1 MRGIGTHQANKK
13 ALNEVCEVIKQYKIT
28 GIHAHSPLGGII
40 GRRAA
45 HKMGIKIIYTA
56 HGLQFFK
63 GGPLRDWFFFFPVE
77 WFYAHWTDALVTIN
91 TDDYNISKILPVKNR
106 YYIPGV
112 GIDFKRVQRITTKE
126 REYLRVKTREKL
138 GIKNND
144 FLIISVGE
152 LSKRKNHA
160 SIIKAIKKINDPHIK
175 YVIAGIGRE
184 KENLL
189 QLIKRFGFEKRV
201 ILLGYIENLDGL
213 YFAGDLNAFV
223 SKREGLGIGGLDGV
237 AHGLYI
243 LGNGN
248 TGMKDYINVPQNG
261 LLVKH
266 PNSINEI
273 ADDILE
279 IKNRQLKVIKDSSVE
294 KFDHSN
300 VDNIMKKIYIKEFFG
315 K

>member
-1 MRGIGTHQANKK
+1 M
-13 ALNEVCEVIKQYKIT
+13 
-28 GIHAHSPLGGII
+28 
-40 GRRAA
+40 
-45 HKMGIKIIYTA
+45 
-56 HGLQFFK
+56 
-63 GGPLRDWFFFFPVE
+63 
-77 WFYAHWTDALVTIN
+77 
-91 TDDYNISKILPVKNR
+91 
-106 YYIPGV
+106 
-112 GIDFKRVQRITTKE
+112 
-126 REYLRVKTREKL
+126 
-138 GIKNND
+138 
-144 FLIISVGE
+144 
-152 LSKRKNHA
+152 
-160 SIIKAIKKINDPHIK
+160 
-175 YVIAGIGRE
+175 
-184 KENLL
+184 
-189 QLIKRFGFEKRV
+189 IKRFGFEKRV

>member
-1 MRGIGTHQANKK
+1 M
-13 ALNEVCEVIKQYKIT
+13 
-28 GIHAHSPLGGII
+28 
-40 GRRAA
+40 
-45 HKMGIKIIYTA
+45 
-56 HGLQFFK
+56 
-63 GGPLRDWFFFFPVE
+63 
-77 WFYAHWTDALVTIN
+77 
-91 TDDYNISKILPVKNR
+91 
-106 YYIPGV
+106 
-112 GIDFKRVQRITTKE
+112 
-126 REYLRVKTREKL
+126 
-138 GIKNND
+138 
-144 FLIISVGE
+144 
-152 LSKRKNHA
+152 
-160 SIIKAIKKINDPHIK
+160 
-175 YVIAGIGRE
+175 
-184 KENLL
+184 
-189 QLIKRFGFEKRV
+189 
-201 ILLGYIENLDGL
+201 
-213 YFAGDLNAFV
+213 NAFV